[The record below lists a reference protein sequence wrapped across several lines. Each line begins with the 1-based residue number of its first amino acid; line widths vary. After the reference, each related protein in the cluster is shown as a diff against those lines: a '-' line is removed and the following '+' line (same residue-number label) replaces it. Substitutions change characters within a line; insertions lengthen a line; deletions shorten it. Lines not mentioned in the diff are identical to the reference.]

1 MVLTR
6 RQKRIV
12 RDLFQIGIRDL
23 EEIQSHLGV
32 IPRSIESIY
41 LIWYMDKLRRRRSMQ
56 AIRARRSS
64 PLPDIGM

>member
-6 RQKRIV
+6 RQKSIV
-12 RDLFQIGIRDL
+12 RDLFQIGIRHL

-32 IPRSIESIY
+32 IPRSIESMY
-41 LIWYMDKLRRRRSMQ
+41 LIYYMEKLRRRRSMQ

-64 PLPDIGM
+64 PLPDIGI